1 MPQNRAMAADFE
13 QLQKRMHIK
22 ILRNKDMVEVEAT
35 CQDTAS
41 IFNHSMRMPS
51 IAIVD
56 SELGRSFVKRV
67 MQKVRVEVNGE
78 LEERLK
84 V

>member
-1 MPQNRAMAADFE
+1 
-13 QLQKRMHIK
+13 
-22 ILRNKDMVEVEAT
+22 
-35 CQDTAS
+35 
-41 IFNHSMRMPS
+41 MPS

>member
-1 MPQNRAMAADFE
+1 
-13 QLQKRMHIK
+13 
-22 ILRNKDMVEVEAT
+22 
-35 CQDTAS
+35 
-41 IFNHSMRMPS
+41 MRMPS

-56 SELGRSFVKRV
+56 SELGRSFVKRG
-67 MQKVRVEVNGE
+67 MAKVRVEVNDA